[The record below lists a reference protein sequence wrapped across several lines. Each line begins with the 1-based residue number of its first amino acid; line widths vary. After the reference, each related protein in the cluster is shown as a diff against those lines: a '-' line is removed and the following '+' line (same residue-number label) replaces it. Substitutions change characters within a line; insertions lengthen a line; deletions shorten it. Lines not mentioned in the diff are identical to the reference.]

1 MEAQLWASWR
11 SPRCCVGQWCPLLE
25 VSHWSQ
31 EEALGFYFTGETLL
45 LQQLPSFSKPSLQYI
60 IWGYFISILRD
71 LQCIFSAYITS
82 EKAFGPNYIIKDK
95 TEGLLA
101 LLPLFW
107 KNSSRLIESTW
118 FTAKLNGGNHLTD
131 ILDDSRGKRHLL
143 LVLLS
148 SDCHHPFASHGKNC
162 QPLAWLW
169 GVREE
174 ATLLN
179 LLCPVFCS
187 LILAYERDIL

>member
-1 MEAQLWASWR
+1 MGQLTFPQMLCGTAVPTARSLPLKSRGSPGLLLHRGNTVASTA
-11 SPRCCVGQWCPLLE
+11 SFIQ
-25 VSHWSQ
+25 Q
-31 EEALGFYFTGETLL
+31 TLL
-45 LQQLPSFSKPSLQYI
+45 AIYHL
-60 IWGYFISILRD
+60 GVFISILRD

-131 ILDDSRGKRHLL
+131 ILDDSRRKRHLL

-148 SDCHHPFASHGKNC
+148 SDCHNPFASHWKNC
-162 QPLAWLW
+162 QPLA
-169 GVREE
+169 
-174 ATLLN
+174 
-179 LLCPVFCS
+179 
-187 LILAYERDIL
+187 